1 MSVVVVE
8 VIERLSMLLEE
19 AESGKRLGADCDLE
33 ESHES
38 VPIAGLFYPVIGRA
52 LRTHSRLYN
61 SVRRCE
67 NEDCDW

>member
-1 MSVVVVE
+1 MSVIVTE
-8 VIERLSMLLEE
+8 VIERLSKLLEE
-19 AESGKRLGADCDLE
+19 PESGKRSGADCDLE

-38 VPIAGLFYPVIGRA
+38 VSIAGLFYPVIGRE

-67 NEDCDW
+67 NEDFD